1 MSEVKG
7 VVSNLVQ
14 TLDRGQKEAESL
26 AGIID
31 ELQNYLDE
39 KPKTIIQESLDRLLT
54 TIMAEAAKIISGA
67 GVVLVSPEGR
77 VSVRETY
84 NLNSDFWLE
93 RLKSQG
99 FSILTLEQFR
109 SFVQSLKS
117 EVAAG
122 NLIPVIDLLRANTE
136 FELAPA
142 YSPAPALTESQPREV
157 STSSEWKLSDFLPAL
172 PPHPPLPRG
181 LFKDYPPLGSRGSNW
196 GSKGAHTAR

>member
-1 MSEVKG
+1 MSGVKR
-7 VVSNLVQ
+7 VTSNLVQ
-14 TLDRGQKEAESL
+14 MLDRRQKEAESL
-26 AGIID
+26 GDTID
-31 ELQNYLDE
+31 QLQSYLE
-39 KPKTIIQESLDRLLT
+39 EASKTIIQESLDRLLSR
-54 TIMAEAAKIISGA
+54 IGAEAAQTISGS

-77 VSVRETY
+77 VSVKENYHTH
-84 NLNSDFWLE
+84 SDFWLE

-109 SFVQSLKS
+109 AFIQSLKS

-122 NLIPVIDLLRANTE
+122 NLILVIEFLRANAK

-142 YSPAPALTESQPREV
+142 YSPAPAPTESHEP

-181 LFKDYPPLGSRGSNW
+181 LFKD
-196 GSKGAHTAR
+196 